1 MAISSYNT
9 VTDNFATLTKI
20 PDENNGLQ
28 KKSEKFCL
36 SVGNEEK
43 YSITH
48 KDITNLIAGDRQS
61 FLKLTLWE
69 FILDL
74 FPMYHI
80 KEAKETI
87 VEFVTKTEDKV
98 KRFERIKSLAIPE
111 EKWRFSTTTE
121 FTVDENKDII
131 VSRVFK
137 ININSKDNHNNA
149 EENTMRSVLSEE
161 RNYNNYKHDIHFD
174 EKAFQ
179 SGILK
184 MQFPNDNEKLSV
196 YLKNK
201 IPFENMTIDLS
212 ALEKDVL
219 VSLKQCYFKNMT
231 FTGDISYENLNGPVF
246 ENCFFEGCNFENV
259 SLVGFDKVTCES
271 YDVLCNV
278 KPNNKIPIYGMFKG
292 CFLYQCEMKDFK
304 IETSKI
310 YSINQDPQRGDKKV
324 GAYLFMQSFVYASNL
339 QDGVCKEASVIA
351 SSLLSCNIAKLN
363 GVGMDFIETSFYR
376 KTRGSFRDSNN
387 FYDCDFRYVNM
398 TCKRDGIREDLRD
411 YDPRKYFGES
421 ENKLNLDKNLLD
433 VIHDD
438 IFQDMKT
445 HYNINGDID
454 KHINLN
460 HCCLYGACLGE
471 LTGGN
476 PLYDC
481 AIDTYTTRLS
491 GNLAANTQVK
501 IPVYMYHRGAIAKN
515 DILPFMEKLTEID
528 SRIKDINEH
537 SDKLKNNYKK
547 ALANLK
553 CLLVQLH
560 DIMPGDDVRNFE
572 LNGETIKYIIDNF
585 LYNTRKDIDNEIDVD
600 KVNFMHKIY
609 NNLYWYRHYDEN
621 GNEKTY
627 RTANPNGNRFYF
639 DFAGLQV
646 LYYDYENKNKPTK
659 EKFLEKQNLFST
671 VKKFKAEEKIKQ
683 EKYIEKPADVA
694 REIASFFDIEKY
706 VLGVIDDYY
715 NYINEG
721 FTYKMEDLANLS
733 DARNAQVKRKLD
745 LGENILNLNDND
757 KKGKDKIQNE
767 IDKIDKKIKKINKT
781 IRVINNEIEG
791 FKLNYEQG
799 NRLNDV
805 ILGIS
810 RWLKENQNMVEAIKG
825 IFPEVINKNI
835 ENIDKTV

>member
-1 MAISSYNT
+1 MIMAISSYST
-9 VTDNFATLTKI
+9 VTDKFANLTKM

-36 SVGNEEK
+36 SVGNKEK

-87 VEFVTKTEDKV
+87 VEFVTKTEEKV

-161 RNYNNYKHDIHFD
+161 RNYNSYKHDIHFD

-184 MQFPNDNEKLSV
+184 MQFPSDNEKLSV

-201 IPFENMTIDLS
+201 IPFENMIIDLS
-212 ALEKDVL
+212 ALKKDVL
-219 VSLKQCYFKNMT
+219 VSLKQCCFKKMT
-231 FTGDISYENLNGPVF
+231 FTGNISYENLNGPVF
-246 ENCFFEGCNFENV
+246 ENCFFEECNFENV

-292 CFLYQCEMKDFK
+292 CFLYQCEMKNFK

-376 KTRGSFRDSNN
+376 KTRGGFRDSNN

-421 ENKLNLDKNLLD
+421 ENKLNLDKALLNF
-433 VIHDD
+433 IHDD
-438 IFQDMKT
+438 IFQNIKT
-445 HYNINGDID
+445 HYNIKDDID
-454 KHINLN
+454 KHLNLN
-460 HCCLYGACLGE
+460 HCCLYAACLGE

-481 AIDTYTTRLS
+481 AIDTHTTILS

-501 IPVYMYHRGAIAKN
+501 IPVYMYHRGAIAEK
-515 DILPFMEKLTEID
+515 DILPFMEKVTNIY
-528 SRIKDINEH
+528 SRIEDIYKYSNNM
-537 SDKLKNNYKK
+537 KNNYKK
-547 ALANLK
+547 ALADLQS
-553 CLLVQLH
+553 LLVNLH
-560 DIMPGDDVRNFE
+560 NIMPGDDVKDFQ
-572 LNGETIKYIIDNF
+572 LNDETIKYIIDNV
-585 LYNTRKDIDNEIDVD
+585 LYNRKKDIASEIDTD
-600 KVNFMHKIY
+600 KVNFMQKIY
-609 NNLYWYRHYDEN
+609 NNLDWYKRYDEN
-621 GNEKTY
+621 GKIKTY
-627 RTANPNGNRFYF
+627 RSINPNGNRFYF
-639 DFAGLQV
+639 DFNDLQF
-646 LYYDYENKNKPTK
+646 LYYDHEKKNGPKVEDFVK
-659 EKFLEKQNLFST
+659 MQNVFLT
-671 VKKFKAEEKIKQ
+671 VKNFKAEEKINQ
-683 EKYIEKPADVA
+683 EKYIEKPANVA
-694 REIASFFDIEKY
+694 HEIASFFDIEQY
-706 VLGVIDDYY
+706 LLGVIDRNN
-715 NYINEG
+715 NYINEN
-721 FTYKMEDLANLS
+721 FTYKLLDLANRS
-733 DARNAQVKRKLD
+733 GARDAQLERKVYFNEKMLK
-745 LGENILNLNDND
+745 LNDND
-757 KKGKDKIQNE
+757 EKEKVKIEND
-767 IDKIDKKIKKINKT
+767 IKKIDKEIEEIDNAIWDLSSETERFKIKFQQ
-781 IRVINNEIEG
+781 E
-791 FKLNYEQG
+791 

-810 RWLKENQNMVEAIKG
+810 RWLKENQVIVETIK
-825 IFPEVINKNI
+825 K
-835 ENIDKTV
+835 IDTE

>member
-1 MAISSYNT
+1 MI
-9 VTDNFATLTKI
+9 
-20 PDENNGLQ
+20 
-28 KKSEKFCL
+28 
-36 SVGNEEK
+36 
-43 YSITH
+43 
-48 KDITNLIAGDRQS
+48 
-61 FLKLTLWE
+61 
-69 FILDL
+69 
-74 FPMYHI
+74 
-80 KEAKETI
+80 
-87 VEFVTKTEDKV
+87 
-98 KRFERIKSLAIPE
+98 
-111 EKWRFSTTTE
+111 
-121 FTVDENKDII
+121 
-131 VSRVFK
+131 
-137 ININSKDNHNNA
+137 
-149 EENTMRSVLSEE
+149 
-161 RNYNNYKHDIHFD
+161 
-174 EKAFQ
+174 
-179 SGILK
+179 
-184 MQFPNDNEKLSV
+184 
-196 YLKNK
+196 
-201 IPFENMTIDLS
+201 IDLS
-212 ALEKDVL
+212 ALKKDVL
-219 VSLKQCYFKNMT
+219 VSLKQCCFKNMT

-292 CFLYQCEMKDFK
+292 CFLYQCEMKNFK

-376 KTRGSFRDSNN
+376 KTRGGFRDSNN

-411 YDPRKYFGES
+411 YDPIKYFGES

-481 AIDTYTTRLS
+481 AIDTYTTILS

-501 IPVYMYHRGAIAKN
+501 IPVYMYHRGAIAEK
-515 DILPFMEKLTEID
+515 DILPFMEKVTNIY
-528 SRIKDINEH
+528 SRIEDIYKYSNNM
-537 SDKLKNNYKK
+537 KNNYKK
-547 ALANLK
+547 ALADLQS
-553 CLLVQLH
+553 LLVNLH
-560 DIMPGDDVRNFE
+560 NIMPGDDVKDFQ
-572 LNGETIKYIIDNF
+572 LNDETIKYIIDNV
-585 LYNTRKDIDNEIDVD
+585 LYNRKKDIASEIDTD

-671 VKKFKAEEKIKQ
+671 VKNFKAEEKINQ
-683 EKYIEKPADVA
+683 EKYIEKPANVA
-694 REIASFFDIEKY
+694 HEIASFFDIEQY
-706 VLGVIDDYY
+706 LLGVIDRNN
-715 NYINEG
+715 NYINEN
-721 FTYKMEDLANLS
+721 FTYKLLDLANRS
-733 DARNAQVKRKLD
+733 GARDAQLERKVYFN
-745 LGENILNLNDND
+745 EKMLNLNDND
-757 KKGKDKIQNE
+757 EKEKVKIENDINKIDEKIEE
-767 IDKIDKKIKKINKT
+767 IDNAIRDLSSETERFKIKFQQENS
-781 IRVINNEIEG
+781 
-791 FKLNYEQG
+791 
-799 NRLNDV
+799 LNDV

-810 RWLKENQNMVEAIKG
+810 RWLKENQVMVETIK
-825 IFPEVINKNI
+825 K
-835 ENIDKTV
+835 IDTE

>member
-1 MAISSYNT
+1 MIMAISSYNT

-98 KRFERIKSLAIPE
+98 KRFERIKYLAMPE

-161 RNYNNYKHDIHFD
+161 RNYNSYKHDIHFD

-201 IPFENMTIDLS
+201 IPFENMIIDLS
-212 ALEKDVL
+212 VLKKDVL
-219 VSLKQCYFKNMT
+219 VSLKQCCFKNMT
-231 FTGDISYENLNGPVF
+231 FTGNISYENLNGPVF

-271 YDVLCNV
+271 YDVLCKV
-278 KPNNKIPIYGMFKG
+278 RPNNKIPIYGMFKG
-292 CFLYQCEMKDFK
+292 CFLYQCEMKNFK

-310 YSINQDPQRGDKKV
+310 YSINQDPQKGGKKV
-324 GAYLFMQSFVYASNL
+324 GAYLFMQSFVYESNL
-339 QDGVCKEASVIA
+339 QDGDCKEASVIA
-351 SSLLSCNIAKLN
+351 SGLLSCKIAKLN

-376 KTRGSFRDSNN
+376 KTRGRCRNSNN

-411 YDPRKYFGES
+411 YDPRKYFGKS
-421 ENKLNLDKNLLD
+421 ENKLNLDKHLLD
-433 VIHDD
+433 VIQEN
-438 IFQDMKT
+438 IFQNMKT
-445 HYNINGDID
+445 HYNINDDID
-454 KHINLN
+454 NHLKLN
-460 HCCLYGACLGE
+460 NCCLYAACLGE

-476 PLYDC
+476 PLHDC
-481 AIDTYTTRLS
+481 EIDTYTTRLS

-501 IPVYMYHRGAIAKN
+501 IPVYMSYRGAIAEN
-515 DILPFMEKLTEID
+515 DILPFMKKLTEID

-537 SDKLKNNYKK
+537 SDNLKNNYKK
-547 ALANLK
+547 ALADLQS
-553 CLLVQLH
+553 LLVNLH
-560 DIMPGDDVRNFE
+560 NIMPGDDVKDFQ
-572 LNGETIKYIIDNF
+572 LNDETIKYIIDNV
-585 LYNTRKDIDNEIDVD
+585 LYNRKKDIANEIDID
-600 KVNFMHKIY
+600 KVNFMHNIY
-609 NNLYWYRHYDEN
+609 NNLDWYRRYDEN
-621 GNEKTY
+621 GKIKTY
-627 RTANPNGNRFYF
+627 RSINPNGNRFYF
-639 DFAGLQV
+639 DFNDLQF
-646 LYYDYENKNKPTK
+646 LYYDHEKKNGPKVEDFVKMQNVFLTVKNFKAK
-659 EKFLEKQNLFST
+659 EKIN
-671 VKKFKAEEKIKQ
+671 Q
-683 EKYIEKPADVA
+683 EKYIEKPANVA
-694 REIASFFDIEKY
+694 HEIASFFDIEQY
-706 VLGVIDDYY
+706 LLGVIDRNN
-715 NYINEG
+715 NYINES
-721 FTYKMEDLANLS
+721 FTYKLLDLANLS
-733 DARNAQVKRKLD
+733 GARNAQLERKIYFDEKML
-745 LGENILNLNDND
+745 ELNDND
-757 KKGKDKIQNE
+757 EKGKVKIENDIKK
-767 IDKIDKKIKKINKT
+767 IDKIIEEIDNKILDLSSETERFKINFQQENT
-781 IRVINNEIEG
+781 
-791 FKLNYEQG
+791 
-799 NRLNDV
+799 LNDV
-805 ILGIS
+805 VQGIS
-810 RWLKENQNMVEAIKG
+810 RWLKENHLMVEAIK
-825 IFPEVINKNI
+825 
-835 ENIDKTV
+835 KTDTE

>member
-98 KRFERIKSLAIPE
+98 KRFERIKYLAMPE

-137 ININSKDNHNNA
+137 ININSKDNHNND

-161 RNYNNYKHDIHFD
+161 RNYNSYKHDIHFD

-201 IPFENMTIDLS
+201 IPFENMIIDLS
-212 ALEKDVL
+212 VLKKDVL
-219 VSLKQCYFKNMT
+219 VSLKQCCFKNMT
-231 FTGDISYENLNGPVF
+231 FTGNISYENLNGPVF

-271 YDVLCNV
+271 YDVLCKV
-278 KPNNKIPIYGMFKG
+278 RPNNKIPIYGMFKG
-292 CFLYQCEMKDFK
+292 CFLYQCEMKNFK

-310 YSINQDPQRGDKKV
+310 YSINQDPQKGGKKV
-324 GAYLFMQSFVYASNL
+324 GAYLFMQSFVYESNL
-339 QDGVCKEASVIA
+339 QDGDCKEASVIA
-351 SSLLSCNIAKLN
+351 SGLLSCKIAKLN

-376 KTRGSFRDSNN
+376 KTRGRCRNSNN

-411 YDPRKYFGES
+411 YDPRKYFAKS
-421 ENKLNLDKNLLD
+421 ENKLNLDKHLLD
-433 VIHDD
+433 VIQEN
-438 IFQDMKT
+438 IFQNMKT
-445 HYNINGDID
+445 HYNINDDID
-454 KHINLN
+454 NHLKLN
-460 HCCLYGACLGE
+460 NCCLYAACLGE

-476 PLYDC
+476 PLHDC
-481 AIDTYTTRLS
+481 EIDTYTTRLS

-501 IPVYMYHRGAIAKN
+501 IPVYMSYRGAIAEN
-515 DILPFMEKLTEID
+515 DILPFMKKLTEID

-537 SDKLKNNYKK
+537 SDNLKNNYKK
-547 ALANLK
+547 ALADLQS
-553 CLLVQLH
+553 LLVNLH
-560 DIMPGDDVRNFE
+560 NIMPGDDVKDFQ
-572 LNGETIKYIIDNF
+572 LNDETIKYIIDNV
-585 LYNTRKDIDNEIDVD
+585 LYNRKKDIANEIDID
-600 KVNFMHKIY
+600 KVNFMHNIY
-609 NNLYWYRHYDEN
+609 NNLDWYRRYDEN
-621 GNEKTY
+621 GKIKTY
-627 RTANPNGNRFYF
+627 RSINPNGNRFYF
-639 DFAGLQV
+639 DFNDLQF
-646 LYYDYENKNKPTK
+646 LYYDHEKKNGPKVEDFVK
-659 EKFLEKQNLFST
+659 MQNVFLT
-671 VKKFKAEEKIKQ
+671 VKNFKAEEKINQ
-683 EKYIEKPADVA
+683 EKYIEKPANVA
-694 REIASFFDIEKY
+694 HEIASFFDIEQY
-706 VLGVIDDYY
+706 LLGVIDRNN
-715 NYINEG
+715 NYINES
-721 FTYKMEDLANLS
+721 FTYKLLDLANLS
-733 DARNAQVKRKLD
+733 GARNAQLERKIYFDEKML
-745 LGENILNLNDND
+745 ELNDND
-757 KKGKDKIQNE
+757 EKGKVKIENDIKK
-767 IDKIDKKIKKINKT
+767 IDKIIEEIDNKILDLSSETERFKINFQQENT
-781 IRVINNEIEG
+781 
-791 FKLNYEQG
+791 
-799 NRLNDV
+799 LNDV
-805 ILGIS
+805 VQGIS
-810 RWLKENQNMVEAIKG
+810 RWLKENHLMVEAIK
-825 IFPEVINKNI
+825 K
-835 ENIDKTV
+835 IDTE

>member
-74 FPMYHI
+74 FPMCHI

-98 KRFERIKSLAIPE
+98 KRFERIKYLAMPE

-137 ININSKDNHNNA
+137 ININSKDNHNND

-161 RNYNNYKHDIHFD
+161 RNYNSYKHDIHFD

-201 IPFENMTIDLS
+201 IPFENMIIDLS
-212 ALEKDVL
+212 VLKKDVL
-219 VSLKQCYFKNMT
+219 VSLKQCCFKNMT
-231 FTGDISYENLNGPVF
+231 FTGNISYENLNGPVF

-271 YDVLCNV
+271 YDVLCKV
-278 KPNNKIPIYGMFKG
+278 RPNNKIPIYGMFKG
-292 CFLYQCEMKDFK
+292 CFLYQCEMKNFK

-310 YSINQDPQRGDKKV
+310 YSINQDPQKGGKKV
-324 GAYLFMQSFVYASNL
+324 GAYLFMQSFVYESNL
-339 QDGVCKEASVIA
+339 QDGDCKEASVIA
-351 SSLLSCNIAKLN
+351 SGLLSCKIAKLN

-376 KTRGSFRDSNN
+376 KTRGRCRNSNN

-411 YDPRKYFGES
+411 YDPRKYFAKS
-421 ENKLNLDKNLLD
+421 ENKLNLDKHLLD
-433 VIHDD
+433 VIQEN
-438 IFQDMKT
+438 IFQNMKT
-445 HYNINGDID
+445 HYNINDDID
-454 KHINLN
+454 NHLKLN
-460 HCCLYGACLGE
+460 NCCLYAACLGE

-476 PLYDC
+476 PLHDC
-481 AIDTYTTRLS
+481 EIDTYTTRLS

-501 IPVYMYHRGAIAKN
+501 IPVYMSYRGAIAEN
-515 DILPFMEKLTEID
+515 DILPFMKKLTEID

-537 SDKLKNNYKK
+537 SDNLKNNYKK
-547 ALANLK
+547 ALADLQS
-553 CLLVQLH
+553 LLVNLH
-560 DIMPGDDVRNFE
+560 NIMPGDDVKDFQ
-572 LNGETIKYIIDNF
+572 LNDETIKYIIDNV
-585 LYNTRKDIDNEIDVD
+585 LYNRKKDIANEIDID
-600 KVNFMHKIY
+600 KVNFMHNIY
-609 NNLYWYRHYDEN
+609 NNLDWYRRYDEN
-621 GNEKTY
+621 GKIKTY
-627 RTANPNGNRFYF
+627 RSINPNGNRFYF
-639 DFAGLQV
+639 DFNDLQF
-646 LYYDYENKNKPTK
+646 LYYDHEKKNGPKVEDFVK
-659 EKFLEKQNLFST
+659 MQNVFLT
-671 VKKFKAEEKIKQ
+671 VKNFKAEEKINQ
-683 EKYIEKPADVA
+683 EKYIEKPANVA
-694 REIASFFDIEKY
+694 HEIASFFDIEQY
-706 VLGVIDDYY
+706 LLGVIDRNN
-715 NYINEG
+715 NYINES
-721 FTYKMEDLANLS
+721 FTYKLLDLANLS
-733 DARNAQVKRKLD
+733 GARNAQLERKIYFDEKML
-745 LGENILNLNDND
+745 ELNDND
-757 KKGKDKIQNE
+757 EKGKVKIENDIKK
-767 IDKIDKKIKKINKT
+767 IDKIIEEIDNKILDLSSETERFKINFQQENT
-781 IRVINNEIEG
+781 
-791 FKLNYEQG
+791 
-799 NRLNDV
+799 LNDV
-805 ILGIS
+805 VQGIS
-810 RWLKENQNMVEAIKG
+810 RWLKENHLMVEAIK
-825 IFPEVINKNI
+825 K
-835 ENIDKTV
+835 IDTE

>member
-1 MAISSYNT
+1 MIMAISSYNT

-98 KRFERIKSLAIPE
+98 KRFERIKYLAMPE

-161 RNYNNYKHDIHFD
+161 RNYNSYKHDIHFD

-201 IPFENMTIDLS
+201 IPFENMIIDLS
-212 ALEKDVL
+212 VLKKDVL
-219 VSLKQCYFKNMT
+219 VSLKQCCFKNMT
-231 FTGDISYENLNGPVF
+231 FTGNISYENLNGPVF

-271 YDVLCNV
+271 YDVLCKV
-278 KPNNKIPIYGMFKG
+278 RPNNKIPIYGMFKG
-292 CFLYQCEMKDFK
+292 CFLYQCEMKNFK

-310 YSINQDPQRGDKKV
+310 YSINQDPQKGGKKV
-324 GAYLFMQSFVYASNL
+324 GAYLFMQSFVYESNL
-339 QDGVCKEASVIA
+339 QDGDCKEASVIA
-351 SSLLSCNIAKLN
+351 SGLLSCKIAKLN

-376 KTRGSFRDSNN
+376 KTRGRCRNSNN

-411 YDPRKYFGES
+411 YDPRKYFGKS
-421 ENKLNLDKNLLD
+421 ENKLNLDKHLLD
-433 VIHDD
+433 VIQEN
-438 IFQDMKT
+438 IFQNMKT
-445 HYNINGDID
+445 HYNINDDID
-454 KHINLN
+454 NHLKLN
-460 HCCLYGACLGE
+460 NCCLYAACLGE

-476 PLYDC
+476 PLHDC
-481 AIDTYTTRLS
+481 EIDTYTTRLS

-501 IPVYMYHRGAIAKN
+501 IPVYMSYRGAIAEN
-515 DILPFMEKLTEID
+515 DILPFMKKLTEID

-537 SDKLKNNYKK
+537 SDNLKNNYKK
-547 ALANLK
+547 ALADLQS
-553 CLLVQLH
+553 LLVNLH
-560 DIMPGDDVRNFE
+560 NIMPGDDVKDFQ
-572 LNGETIKYIIDNF
+572 LNDETIKYIIDNV
-585 LYNTRKDIDNEIDVD
+585 LYNRKKDIANEIDID
-600 KVNFMHKIY
+600 KVNFMHNIY
-609 NNLYWYRHYDEN
+609 NNLDWYRRYDEN
-621 GNEKTY
+621 GKIKTY
-627 RTANPNGNRFYF
+627 RSINPNGNRFYF
-639 DFAGLQV
+639 DFNDLQF
-646 LYYDYENKNKPTK
+646 LYYDHEKKNGPKVEDFVKMQNFFLMVKNFKAK
-659 EKFLEKQNLFST
+659 EKIN
-671 VKKFKAEEKIKQ
+671 Q
-683 EKYIEKPADVA
+683 EKYIEKPANVA
-694 REIASFFDIEKY
+694 HEIASFFDIEQY
-706 VLGVIDDYY
+706 LLGVIDRNN
-715 NYINEG
+715 NYINES
-721 FTYKMEDLANLS
+721 FTYKLLDLANLS
-733 DARNAQVKRKLD
+733 GARNAQLERKIYFDEKML
-745 LGENILNLNDND
+745 ELNDND
-757 KKGKDKIQNE
+757 EKGKVKIENDIKK
-767 IDKIDKKIKKINKT
+767 IDKIIEEIDNKILDLSSETERFKINFQQENT
-781 IRVINNEIEG
+781 
-791 FKLNYEQG
+791 
-799 NRLNDV
+799 LNDV
-805 ILGIS
+805 VQGIS
-810 RWLKENQNMVEAIKG
+810 RWLKENHLMVEAIK
-825 IFPEVINKNI
+825 
-835 ENIDKTV
+835 KTDTE

>member
-1 MAISSYNT
+1 MAISSYST
-9 VTDNFATLTKI
+9 VTDKFANLTKM

-36 SVGNEEK
+36 SVGNKEK

-149 EENTMRSVLSEE
+149 EENTMLSVLSEE
-161 RNYNNYKHDIHFD
+161 RNYNSYKHDIHFD

-201 IPFENMTIDLS
+201 IPFENMIIDLS
-212 ALEKDVL
+212 ALKKDVL
-219 VSLKQCYFKNMT
+219 VSLKQCCFKKMT
-231 FTGDISYENLNGPVF
+231 FTGNISYENLNGPVF

-271 YDVLCNV
+271 YDVLCKV

-292 CFLYQCEMKDFK
+292 CFLYQCEMKNFK

-376 KTRGSFRDSNN
+376 KTRGGFRDSNN

-421 ENKLNLDKNLLD
+421 ENKLNLDKALLNF
-433 VIHDD
+433 IHDD
-438 IFQDMKT
+438 IFQNIKT
-445 HYNINGDID
+445 HYNIKDDID

-481 AIDTYTTRLS
+481 AIDIYTTRLS

-501 IPVYMYHRGAIAKN
+501 IPVYMYNKGAIAKN
-515 DILPFMEKLTEID
+515 DMLPFMEKVTNIY
-528 SRIKDINEH
+528 SRIEGIYEH
-537 SDKLKNNYKK
+537 SNNMKNNYKK
-547 ALANLK
+547 ALADLRNL
-553 CLLVQLH
+553 LDNLH
-560 DIMPGDDVRNFE
+560 KIMPGDDVKYFQ
-572 LNGETIKYIIDNF
+572 LNDETIKYIIDNV
-585 LYNTRKDIDNEIDVD
+585 LYNRKKDIASEIDTD
-600 KVNFMHKIY
+600 KVNFMQKIY
-609 NNLYWYRHYDEN
+609 NNLDWYRHYDEN
-621 GNEKTY
+621 GKIKTY
-627 RTANPNGNRFYF
+627 RSINPNGNRFHF
-639 DFAGLQV
+639 DFNDLQF
-646 LYYDYENKNKPTK
+646 LYYDH
-659 EKFLEKQNLFST
+659 EKTSGPKVEDFVKMQNVFLT
-671 VKKFKAEEKIKQ
+671 VKNFKSEEKINQ
-683 EKYIEKPADVA
+683 EKYIEKPANVA
-694 REIASFFDIEKY
+694 HEIASFFDIEQY
-706 VLGVIDDYY
+706 LLGVIDRNN
-715 NYINEG
+715 NYINEN
-721 FTYKMEDLANLS
+721 FTYKLQDLANLS
-733 DARNAQVKRKLD
+733 GARDAQLERKVYFD
-745 LGENILNLNDND
+745 IKMLNLNDND
-757 KKGKDKIQNE
+757 EKEKVKIEND
-767 IDKIDKKIKKINKT
+767 IKKIDKKIEEIDNAIWDLSSETERFKIKFQQ
-781 IRVINNEIEG
+781 E
-791 FKLNYEQG
+791 

-810 RWLKENQNMVEAIKG
+810 RWLKENQVMVETIK
-825 IFPEVINKNI
+825 K
-835 ENIDKTV
+835 IDTE

>member
-98 KRFERIKSLAIPE
+98 KRFERIKYLAMPE

-161 RNYNNYKHDIHFD
+161 RNYNSYKHDIHFD

-212 ALEKDVL
+212 ALKKDVL
-219 VSLKQCYFKNMT
+219 VSLKQCHFKNMT
-231 FTGDISYENLNGPVF
+231 FTGNISYENLNGPVF
-246 ENCFFEGCNFENV
+246 ENCFFESCNFENV

-278 KPNNKIPIYGMFKG
+278 RPNNKIPIYGMFKG
-292 CFLYQCEMKDFK
+292 CFLYQCEMKNFK

-310 YSINQDPQRGDKKV
+310 YSINQDPQKGGKKV
-324 GAYLFMQSFVYASNL
+324 GAYLFMQSFVYESNL
-339 QDGVCKEASVIA
+339 QDGDCKEASVIA
-351 SSLLSCNIAKLN
+351 SGLLSCKIAKLN

-376 KTRGSFRDSNN
+376 KTRGRCRNSNN

-411 YDPRKYFGES
+411 YDPRKYFAKS
-421 ENKLNLDKNLLD
+421 ENKLNLDKHLLD
-433 VIHDD
+433 VIQEN
-438 IFQDMKT
+438 IFQNMKT
-445 HYNINGDID
+445 HYNINDDID
-454 KHINLN
+454 NHLKLN
-460 HCCLYGACLGE
+460 NCCLYAACLGE

-476 PLYDC
+476 PLHDC
-481 AIDTYTTRLS
+481 EIDTYTTRLS

-501 IPVYMYHRGAIAKN
+501 IPVYMSYRGAIAEN
-515 DILPFMEKLTEID
+515 DILPFMKKLTEID

-537 SDKLKNNYKK
+537 SDNLKNNYKK
-547 ALANLK
+547 ALADLQF
-553 CLLVQLH
+553 LLVNLH
-560 DIMPGDDVRNFE
+560 NIMPGDDVKDFQ
-572 LNGETIKYIIDNF
+572 LNDETIKYIIDNV
-585 LYNTRKDIDNEIDVD
+585 LYNRKKDIANEIDID
-600 KVNFMHKIY
+600 KVNFMHNIY
-609 NNLYWYRHYDEN
+609 NNLDWYRRYDEN
-621 GNEKTY
+621 GKIKTY
-627 RTANPNGNRFYF
+627 RSINPNGNRFYF
-639 DFAGLQV
+639 DFNDLQF
-646 LYYDYENKNKPTK
+646 LYYDHEKKNGPKVEDFVK
-659 EKFLEKQNLFST
+659 MQNVFLT
-671 VKKFKAEEKIKQ
+671 VKNFKAEEKINQ
-683 EKYIEKPADVA
+683 EKYTEKPADVA
-694 REIASFFDIEKY
+694 REIASFFDIEQY
-706 VLGVIDDYY
+706 LLGVIDRNG
-715 NYINEG
+715 NYITEN
-721 FTYKMEDLANLS
+721 FTAKMKMLS
-733 DARNAQVKRKLD
+733 KLTVERNAQLERKIYFDEKML
-745 LGENILNLNDND
+745 ELNDND
-757 KKGKDKIQNE
+757 EKGKVKIENDIE
-767 IDKIDKKIKKINKT
+767 KIDKIIEEIDNKILDLSSETERFKINFQQKN
-781 IRVINNEIEG
+781 I
-791 FKLNYEQG
+791 
-799 NRLNDV
+799 LNDV
-805 ILGIS
+805 VQGIS
-810 RWLKENQNMVEAIKG
+810 RWLKENHLMVEAIK
-825 IFPEVINKNI
+825 
-835 ENIDKTV
+835 KTDTE